1 MLGQVLADLAGEGQ
15 AQVAVNVDL
24 ADGHAGSLAQHF
36 LGHAL
41 RAGHVAAVLVDHV
54 HIAGDDA
61 AGAMQ
66 HDGEAGQAL
75 GDFLQNVEAQM
86 RLALKLEGAVAG
98 ADGDG
103 QAVAAG
109 TGGELLD
116 LFGAGVAGVLGG
128 DLHVVLDAG
137 QAAQLGL
144 DGHVAVVRI
153 LDDLA
158 GQGDVLLKGQ
168 VAAVDHDAG
177 EAAVD
182 AALAGLK
189 VGAMVQ
195 MHHDGQI
202 GVLNGGLD
210 HLHEVDVLGILAR
223 ARAHLQNEGGIFH
236 LGALGDALDDFH
248 VVDVEG
254 ADGVTALVSLFEHL
268 FAVDHWHG

>member
-1 MLGQVLADLAGEGQ
+1 
-15 AQVAVNVDL
+15 
-24 ADGHAGSLAQHF
+24 
-36 LGHAL
+36 
-41 RAGHVAAVLVDHV
+41 
-54 HIAGDDA
+54 
-61 AGAMQ
+61 MQ
-66 HDGEAGQAL
+66 HDGETGQAL
-75 GDFLQNVEAQM
+75 GDFLQNVEAQLG
-86 RLALKLEGAVAG
+86 LALELEGAVAG

-109 TGGELLD
+109 AGRELLD
-116 LFGAGVAGVLGG
+116 LLGAGVAGILGG
-128 DLHVVLDAG
+128 HLHVVLHAG

-144 DGHVAVVRI
+144 DGHVAVVRV

-189 VGAMVQ
+189 VGAVVQ
-195 MHHDGQI
+195 MHHDGQVGI
-202 GVLNGGLD
+202 RDGGLD

-223 ARAHLQNEGGIFH
+223 ARAHLQNEGSVFH
-236 LGALGDALDDFH
+236 LRALGDALDDFH

-254 ADGVTALVSLFEHL
+254 ADGVTVLVSLFEH
-268 FAVDHWHG
+268 FPGVDHGHGYLLLTTW